1 MKAKSGF
8 TLVEILI
15 VVVILG
21 ILAAIVIPQFTSA
34 STEAKESALQ
44 SDLQAMRSQI
54 ELFKIH
60 HNDLLPGEEGTGPLD
75 PALVATTTARFQAA
89 LISKTNQAGA
99 VGTTAAHR
107 FGPYMRSV
115 PDNPFSSLSPA
126 NTVEVDGTA
135 GGDDFGWHLT
145 TAAGLNRGLFQAD
158 DDGVN
163 AVTSV
168 AHIAY

>member
-1 MKAKSGF
+1 MKAKKGF

-60 HNDLLPGEEGTGPLD
+60 HNDLLPGEIGTGPLD
-75 PALVATTTARFQAA
+75 ITTIATTASFTAA
-89 LISKTNQAGA
+89 LISKTNVLGA
-99 VGTTAAHR
+99 VGDLAEHR
-107 FGPYMRSV
+107 FGPYMRRV
-115 PDNPFSSLSPA
+115 PDNPFCSLVPA
-126 NTVEVDGTA
+126 NTVEVNGSA

-145 TAAGLNRGLFQAD
+145 TPAGVNRGLFQAD
-158 DDGVN
+158 DDGQN
-163 AVTSV
+163 AVTLV
-168 AHIAY
+168 FHIDY